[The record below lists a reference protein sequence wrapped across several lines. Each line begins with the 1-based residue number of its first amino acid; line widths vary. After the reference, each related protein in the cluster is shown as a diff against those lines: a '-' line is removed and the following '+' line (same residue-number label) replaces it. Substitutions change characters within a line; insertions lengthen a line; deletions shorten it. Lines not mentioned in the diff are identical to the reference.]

1 MELRVV
7 VGHNIRRER
16 ERLGLPQDELAHRA
30 QIHVTYLSGV
40 ENGRRNVTLN
50 VLERIA
56 RALGVSEAVLVAR

>member
-1 MELRVV
+1 MV

-30 QIHVTYLSGV
+30 GIHVTYLSGV
-40 ENGRRNVTLN
+40 ENGRRNITVN

-56 RALGVSEAVLVAR
+56 HALGVPEVRLVAR